1 MTLTT
6 IILKLA
12 FLGML
17 LTMSAI
23 VQGFAV
29 QPQLATSSI
38 SKRTQ
43 LTAAKKGKPEEKP
56 KFMFGNLFSP
66 PQPAANKKKPEVKP
80 VKKPLLGDFVFL
92 FAKPQINWLTMEY
105 FDKDNM
111 GYESKRMN
119 WVVKPKTDE
128 PDKKKKKW

>member
-17 LTMSAI
+17 LTMSAL
-23 VQGFAV
+23 VQGYAV
-29 QPQLATSSI
+29 QPQLTTSST

-43 LTAAKKGKPEEKP
+43 LAAKKGQPEEKP
-56 KFMFGNLFSP
+56 KSMFGNFFSL
-66 PQPAANKKKPEVKP
+66 PQPVANKKKPEVKP
-80 VKKPLLGDFVFL
+80 VKKPVFGNFVFL
-92 FAKPQINWLTMEY
+92 FGKPQINWTTMKY
-105 FDKDNM
+105 FEGDDM
-111 GYESKRMN
+111 GYASKRMN

-128 PDKKKKKW
+128 PDKKKK